1 ATEWREI
8 EAAEDV
14 VEEAIHLP
22 MQRVEWI
29 VSARRGHLAPA
40 APGNQISHGHGQSPS
55 CQIFKPSARSAAHGA
70 PQTQERPN
78 PLSGR
83 LLMFDRAIVVA
94 GIDCD
99 PAWLRAPVLR
109 DAKRSRTGQTVFKG
123 VRQRRDGRKPR
134 FQPTR
139 TSIAASA
146 STKLPMISML
156 DDLGWK

>member
-1 ATEWREI
+1 
-8 EAAEDV
+8 
-14 VEEAIHLP
+14 
-22 MQRVEWI
+22 
-29 VSARRGHLAPA
+29 
-40 APGNQISHGHGQSPS
+40 
-55 CQIFKPSARSAAHGA
+55 
-70 PQTQERPN
+70 PN

-156 DDLGWK
+156 DDLGWKWSKRASRTGIVASLRRLAVVPFHLVQQWDRNVA